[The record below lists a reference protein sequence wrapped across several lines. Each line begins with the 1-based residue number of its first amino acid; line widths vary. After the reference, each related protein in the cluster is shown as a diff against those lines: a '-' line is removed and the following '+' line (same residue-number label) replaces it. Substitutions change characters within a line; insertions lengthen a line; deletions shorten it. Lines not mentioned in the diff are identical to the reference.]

1 MRLKRMAFVGVMMLL
16 LLPGGTTW
24 AQQRVADSLLLVLE
38 KHHREDTVRVNRM
51 NDLAYAVYNNNSTM
65 AEEYAREAGRLSDH
79 LNYKKG
85 KARSLWVL
93 GLAHLGRDKLV
104 ALDLFQEAL
113 AISERIN
120 DRQGMANYLIASGN
134 LYRDLGRYEK
144 GDSCYNRALELAMA
158 LGDRQIEIKCLTNIA
173 RSHTGKGAYAPALEL
188 LQRAD
193 HPHTYQHWGGSQQA
207 GRIRPGT
214 GSF

>member
-65 AEEYAREAGRLSDH
+65 AEEYAREAGRLSNH

-144 GDSCYNRALELAMA
+144 GDSCYNNM
-158 LGDRQIEIKCLTNIA
+158 GQTIHTLTNIKMVHS
-173 RSHTGKGAYAPALEL
+173 RRGEYALAL
-188 LQRAD
+188 
-193 HPHTYQHWGGSQQA
+193 
-207 GRIRPGT
+207 GRFEETLRLSEEIG
-214 GSF
+214 FKNLI